1 MSNETIKCP
10 QCDYEI
16 PVTEVLTRQIR
27 ESLKSEL
34 ESDIQRREQ
43 LLSKRNAEIAEKEKQ
58 LKESEASIEEKVEKL
73 LSEKAKDIEAAAK
86 KKALSDSELELK
98 SLKEELE
105 EKSKKLSAAQKT
117 ELELRRKARE
127 LEEKENALEL
137 ELEKKLSEE
146 RESIKQS
153 ALKQYQEEHYLKD
166 LEKDKMISD
175 LKKSLEDAK
184 RKAEQGSMQ
193 AQGEVLELDLEGTL
207 RNTFRYDEIVPVPKG
222 VAGADVIQT
231 VKDKQLKPC
240 GKILWESKSTKAWS
254 KGWIQKLKDDQL
266 ASGAEMAI
274 IVTEAM
280 PPDVENFDV
289 IDNVWVTKKSLAIP
303 LATVLR
309 ETLIDLTYARN
320 SAEGMTEKMQILYQY
335 IVGPEFR
342 QKMEA
347 IIDTFTSMND
357 QLTREKRAMTKIWKE
372 REKQIERVVINTS
385 GMYGDFKGLIG
396 SALSDIDVFELE
408 SGEEVKQIEEGEK
421 NG

>member
-1 MSNETIKCP
+1 MNNETIKCP
-10 QCDYEI
+10 QCNYEI

-34 ESDIQRREQ
+34 ESDIQKREQ
-43 LLSKRNAEIAEKEKQ
+43 SLVKKNAEIVEKEKL

-73 LSEKAKDIEAAAK
+73 LSEKAKDIETAAK

-98 SLKEELE
+98 TLKEELD
-105 EKSKKLSAAQKT
+105 EKSKKLSDAQKT
-117 ELELRRKARE
+117 ELELRKKTRE
-127 LEEKENALEL
+127 LKEKEEAMEL
-137 ELEKKLSEE
+137 EVEKKLGEE
-146 RESIKQS
+146 RETIKQA
-153 ALKQYQEEHYLKD
+153 ALKQYQDEHHLKD

-175 LKKSLEDAK
+175 LRKSLEDAK

-193 AQGEVLELDLEGTL
+193 TQGEVLELDLEETL
-207 RNTFRYDEIVPVPKG
+207 KNIFRYDEIEPVPKG

-231 VKDKQLKPC
+231 VKDKLLKPC

-254 KGWIQKLKDDQL
+254 KGWIQKLKDDQI
-266 ASGAEMAI
+266 AVGAEMAI
-274 IVTEAM
+274 ILTEAM
-280 PPDVENFDV
+280 PPDIDDFGQIEN
-289 IDNVWVTKKSLAIP
+289 IWVTKKSLAIP

-309 ETLIDLTYARN
+309 ETLINLTYARN
-320 SAEGMTEKMQILYQY
+320 SAEGMTEKMQVLYQY

-347 IIDTFTSMND
+347 IIDTFTNMND

-372 REKQIERVVINTS
+372 REKQIERVVGNTS

-396 SALSDIDVFELE
+396 SALSDIDAFELE
-408 SGEEVKQIEEGEK
+408 PGEEVKQLEEGK
-421 NG
+421 Q

>member
-16 PVTEVLTRQIR
+16 PVTEVLTHQIR

-43 LLSKRNAEIAEKEKQ
+43 SLAKKNEEVAAKEKRV
-58 LKESEASIEEKVEKL
+58 KDSESSIDEKVEKL
-73 LSEKAKDIEAAAK
+73 LSEKTKEIEATAK

-98 SLKEELE
+98 SLKEELD
-105 EKSKKLSAAQKT
+105 EKSKKLSDAQKT
-117 ELELRRKARE
+117 ELELRKKTRE
-127 LEEKENALEL
+127 LKEKEEALEL
-137 ELEKKLSEE
+137 EIEKKLEKE
-146 RESIKQS
+146 REIIKQS
-153 ALKQYQEEHYLKD
+153 ALKQHQEEHHLKD
-166 LEKDKMISD
+166 LEKEKIISD
-175 LKKSLEDAK
+175 LKKSLDDAK

-193 AQGEVLELDLEGTL
+193 TQGEVLELDLEDTL
-207 RNTFRYDEIVPVPKG
+207 RNIFRFDEIEPVPKG

-231 VKDKQLKPC
+231 VKDKLLQPC
-240 GKILWESKSTKAWS
+240 GKILWESKSTKSWS
-254 KGWIQKLKDDQL
+254 KGWIQKLKDDQI
-266 ASGAEMAI
+266 AVGAEMAI
-274 IVTEAM
+274 ILTEAM
-280 PPDVENFDV
+280 PPDVENFDT

-309 ETLIDLTYARN
+309 ETLINLTYARN
-320 SAEGMTEKMQILYQY
+320 SAEGMTEKMQVLYQY
-335 IVGPEFR
+335 IVGPEFK

-347 IIDTFTSMND
+347 IIDTFTNMND

-372 REKQIERVVINTS
+372 REKQIERVVGNTS

-396 SALSDIDVFELE
+396 SALSDIDSLELE
-408 SGEEVKQIEEGEK
+408 PANEVKQIEEGEK